1 MSKKIILLLIL
12 TLIMSITTSAIA
24 QVNSGLHLV
33 GSDGVYLGKLTTN
46 EYDPDSVFNEY
57 GDYGSEYSDTS
68 IWNEFCPYGSD
79 FSNKSAFN
87 DFATEPPIIV
97 YNGEAIG
104 YLTKN
109 EFKPNAL
116 DPKYL
121 HSWLKENGF

>member
-1 MSKKIILLLIL
+1 MSKKYICLLIIIILLSSGLA
-12 TLIMSITTSAIA
+12 SAQIK
-24 QVNSGLHLV
+24 SGLHLV
-33 GSDGVYLGKLTTN
+33 GSDGTYLGKLTTN

-79 FSNKSAFN
+79 FSNKSAFS
-87 DFATEPPIIV
+87 DFATKPPIIV
-97 YNGEAIG
+97 HNGEAIG

-109 EFKPNAL
+109 DFKQNAL

-121 HSWLKENGF
+121 HSWLQENGF